1 MIDWLRMPQI
11 YLELLFDI
19 IQNLKD
25 DELIKHTRFGVID
38 ETGYYFVIVEW
49 FVRLPHLFRIVES
62 AEQHEQGRR
71 GTIERWSPHLDTRSN
86 PPAFHS

>member
-38 ETGYYFVIVEW
+38 ETGYYFVIVE
-49 FVRLPHLFRIVES
+49 
-62 AEQHEQGRR
+62 
-71 GTIERWSPHLDTRSN
+71 
-86 PPAFHS
+86 